1 MIFLW
6 YLALSDLLQAVWYS
20 SSKKKNKE
28 INTATNPP
36 EWLNIKKTKK
46 KSSVSEDVEN
56 WEASYT
62 AGAGRYKLIEP
73 LWKTTCYTIRL
84 KNVFSMKQPFNF

>member
-6 YLALSDLLQAVWYS
+6 YLALSDLLQAVSYS

-46 KSSVSEDVEN
+46 KIKCQWGRRELGSLIHCWGGEVQTDRTTLEDN
-56 WEASYT
+56 
-62 AGAGRYKLIEP
+62 L
-73 LWKTTCYTIRL
+73 LHH
-84 KNVFSMKQPFNF
+84 